1 MDANERL
8 SLLALIVALLA
19 LIIALG
25 QLVQQIFGTADGY
38 RRCQESVIGPWSKYT
53 KLRWRWSQFRF
64 ETKFATPEIRLMNI
78 ELGSGYHDLFA
89 RESLVPGRPSTDT
102 SSAQEAAVSWVNFLL
117 EIRAKERWKSQ
128 GKSRLIVW

>member
-1 MDANERL
+1 MDENERL

-64 ETKFATPEIRLMNI
+64 ETKFATPDIRLMNI
-78 ELGSGYHDLFA
+78 ELGSGYLDLFA
-89 RESLVPGRPSTDT
+89 RQSHIPERSSTDP
-102 SSAQEAAVSWVNFLL
+102 SGDQETAVSWVNLL
-117 EIRAKERWKSQ
+117 FEIRAKERWKTQ
-128 GKSRLIVW
+128 GE